1 MPTVS
6 YITKI
11 KNTHLSGMLFSKN
24 RKMEPITF
32 PQYFLYSVVLFQHL
46 REPSLRR
53 SRRPEALP
61 LGVWW

>member
-1 MPTVS
+1 
-6 YITKI
+6 
-11 KNTHLSGMLFSKN
+11 MLFSKN